1 MRKRGRL
8 VLRNFRAR
16 FILRCTPFSVIPIT
30 LAISLMDI
38 PSCRLRTKASLCLG
52 SQFWGVAKGA
62 VLTLLMMLCTWLCT
76 KTKIIW
82 LKDSGREDYFNSV
95 ISATLDQ

>member
-30 LAISLMDI
+30 PAISLMDI
-38 PSCRLRTKASLCLG
+38 PSRRLRTKASLCLG
-52 SQFWGVAKGA
+52 SPFWGVAKGA

-76 KTKIIW
+76 KIFW
-82 LKDSGREDYFNSV
+82 LKDAGREDYFNSV